1 LTSNVEENAWFVR
14 EHLLFNAQNS
24 AVHLVV
30 NVREIGCCGALSD
43 TAEFVI
49 YRTMAQANPTFVG
62 TQIWHRDAAQ
72 VSANCGAA
80 QYRGVSSLRNR
91 SL

>member
-1 LTSNVEENAWFVR
+1 LTSNVEENAWFVG

-24 AVHLVV
+24 AMHLVV
-30 NVREIGCCGALSD
+30 NVREVSSSGALSD

-49 YRTMAQANPTFVG
+49 YRTMAKANPTFVG

-72 VSANCGAA
+72 MSANCGAA
-80 QYRGVSSLRNR
+80 QY
-91 SL
+91 